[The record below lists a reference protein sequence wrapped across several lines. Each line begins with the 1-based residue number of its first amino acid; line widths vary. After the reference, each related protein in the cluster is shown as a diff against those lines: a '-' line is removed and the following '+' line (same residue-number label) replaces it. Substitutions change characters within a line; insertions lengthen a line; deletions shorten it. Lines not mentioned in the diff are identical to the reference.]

1 MKEVYLKKQVLIE
14 AETVTIWSLY
24 LDVKEKRLV
33 SMNEWLQR
41 LEQKTKWQK
50 KNGQKA
56 VSYIRSFFSGNNILT
71 PFYCVNIN
79 VLKDHLIDSLDE
91 SNSNTIDTNIKI
103 VYRDMLDTI
112 DELKR
117 NGTQSI
123 LLDGQNR
130 LNQAIVPFFDG
141 VMLSNDYGKPFVLCV
156 DGEDITFNN
165 FKFTELDE
173 DIKECF
179 RSQPVIIC
187 RGVAGDIDAYVK
199 SIIDMND
206 GVSWSPLEAA
216 IIQPTALN
224 YQINKDIFRTPQIN
238 ALFGNDELS
247 GNVFGM
253 TSNHA
258 IEKKGDARYIAELT
272 HMINSNCLSGIGN
285 EESVCR
291 MLLDSDT
298 DSVKSYKKVREYLIF
313 ISNVTDCLLNT
324 DVPESSKP
332 FDKDSLRGL
341 IIMLDIMRNKNNL
354 GHLDSLLS
362 IKSLEDIQKPK
373 TIIEDFIRWHNKM
386 NDSVANPVDFKDRK
400 PLPGTYAFNVKGA
413 SADNIRT
420 RVKFITDY
428 INNNCQSWVELGFFK
443 ADAIDYRL
451 NKTALLE
458 KSGYKD
464 AYKKSNN
471 DINIRTKVS
480 IDHVISKKGSRNG
493 SDDISNLLVT
503 NPVSN
508 SIKSN
513 SY

>member
-1 MKEVYLKKQVLIE
+1 MRKVYLKKQVLIE

-41 LEQKTKWQK
+41 LEQKKKWQK
-50 KNGQKA
+50 TKGKKA
-56 VSYIRSFFSGNNILT
+56 VSYIQSFFSGNNILT
-71 PFYCVNIN
+71 PFYCVNID

-91 SNSNTIDTNIKI
+91 SNTLDYNIKL
-103 VYRDMLDTI
+103 VYKDMLDTI
-112 DELKR
+112 DDLKR
-117 NGTQSI
+117 NGTQAV

-130 LNQAIVPFFDG
+130 LNQAIVPFFEG
-141 VMLSNDYGKPFVLCV
+141 TMESNDFGKPFVFCV
-156 DGEDITFNN
+156 DGEDVTFNN

-179 RSQPVIIC
+179 RSQPVILC
-187 RGVAGDIDAYVK
+187 KGVAGDIDAFVK
-199 SIIDMND
+199 SIIHMND
-206 GVSWSPLEAA
+206 GVPWSLTEST
-216 IIQPTALN
+216 IIQPTALT
-224 YQINKDIFRTPQIN
+224 YQINKDIFRAPQIN

-247 GNVFGM
+247 GNVSGM
-253 TSNHA
+253 TSKHE

-272 HMINSNCLSGIGN
+272 YMINGNCLSGIGS

-291 MLLDSDT
+291 MLLESDT
-298 DSVKSYKKVREYLIF
+298 DSVKSYKKVRDYLIF
-313 ISNVTDCLLNT
+313 ISNITDCLLNT
-324 DVPESSKP
+324 NVPEKSKP
-332 FDKDSLRGL
+332 FDKDSLRSL
-341 IIMLDIMRNKNNL
+341 IIMLDIMKNKNNV

-373 TIIEDFIRWHNKM
+373 TIIEDFIKWHNKM
-386 NDSVANPVDFKDRK
+386 NNFVANPVDFKENK
-400 PLPGTYAFNVKGA
+400 PLPGTYAFHVKGVN
-413 SADNIRT
+413 ADNIRT
-420 RVKFITDY
+420 RVKFITNY
-428 INNNCQSWVELGFFK
+428 INTNCQSWVELGFFK

-480 IDHVISKKGSRNG
+480 IDHVISKKGSRKG

-503 NPVSN
+503 NPISN